1 MGFQTEVMDIIK
13 KRTNIKYHEVNIYRL
28 LHKCGFALNVP
39 MKIFVR
45 GESKEDKKK
54 FKKGFKNS
62 DRS

>member
-1 MGFQTEVMDIIK
+1 MDIIK

-45 GESKEDKKK
+45 AESEEDKKK